1 MLRSLLNF
9 FTSATFGFR
18 RASSSFFSSSAI
30 ASSFSL
36 LEAAERVSDSCRLEI
51 FRVFLL
57 YRVVGN
63 LVGCGDCSAAAHGKL
78 WGISS
83 IHKQSLVSFFS
94 KYNTYGL
101 PLSNEWCLA
110 ILVHRERPINQLSL
124 SNCLD
129 IKANPPFY
137 TLEVDIGYTLLKMDQ
152 INSVKNRLYQKLILK
167 VVCFLTQ
174 IDLMHI

>member
-1 MLRSLLNF
+1 MKL
-9 FTSATFGFR
+9 G
-18 RASSSFFSSSAI
+18 
-30 ASSFSL
+30 
-36 LEAAERVSDSCRLEI
+36 VP
-51 FRVFLL
+51 
-57 YRVVGN
+57 
-63 LVGCGDCSAAAHGKL
+63 LVGCGDCSGAAHGKF
-78 WGISS
+78 WVISS

-137 TLEVDIGYTLLKMDQ
+137 TMDVKIDKNCYTLLKWIKSIQFKDRPYLQ
-152 INSVKNRLYQKLILK
+152 FTFKGVLISDSNCSDAYLAIYGDYAIFKLKLIPH
-167 VVCFLTQ
+167 FTP
-174 IDLMHI
+174 

>member
-1 MLRSLLNF
+1 MKL
-9 FTSATFGFR
+9 G
-18 RASSSFFSSSAI
+18 
-30 ASSFSL
+30 
-36 LEAAERVSDSCRLEI
+36 VP
-51 FRVFLL
+51 
-57 YRVVGN
+57 
-63 LVGCGDCSAAAHGKL
+63 LVGCGDCSAAVLGKL

-83 IHKQSLVSFFS
+83 IHKQSQVSFFS

-137 TLEVDIGYTLLKMDQ
+137 TLEVEIDKIAILCLKWIKSIQ
-152 INSVKNRLYQKLILK
+152 LKNRPYLRFNFKGGLFSDSNWSNAYLAVHGDYAIFIVKLIPH
-167 VVCFLTQ
+167 FTP
-174 IDLMHI
+174 

>member
-1 MLRSLLNF
+1 MELVKLSRITNKWMKL
-9 FTSATFGFR
+9 G
-18 RASSSFFSSSAI
+18 
-30 ASSFSL
+30 
-36 LEAAERVSDSCRLEI
+36 VP
-51 FRVFLL
+51 
-57 YRVVGN
+57 

-137 TLEVDIGYTLLKMDQ
+137 TLEVEIDKIAIPCLKWIKSIQ
-152 INSVKNRLYQKLILK
+152 LKNRPYQKFNFKGGLFSDSNWSDAYLAVYGDYAIFIVKLIPH
-167 VVCFLTQ
+167 FTP
-174 IDLMHI
+174 